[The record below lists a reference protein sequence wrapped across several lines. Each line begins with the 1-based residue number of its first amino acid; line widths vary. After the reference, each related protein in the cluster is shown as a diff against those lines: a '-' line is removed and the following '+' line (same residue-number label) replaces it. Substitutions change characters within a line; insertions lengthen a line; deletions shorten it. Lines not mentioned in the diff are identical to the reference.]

1 MKKGD
6 SLFVIW
12 GVRRMARDLK
22 RPASTVHGWK
32 KEGRIPAGEQPYV
45 LAIAEQIGIPIT
57 AEHVVFPLGR
67 SVLDVA
73 NGAAAVVCDHPAKAQ
88 QAGKGA

>member
-1 MKKGD
+1 
-6 SLFVIW
+6 
-12 GVRRMARDLK
+12 MARDLK

-57 AEHVVFPLGR
+57 AEHVVFLLVVLRRCSERRCCRRLR
-67 SVLDVA
+67 SPRQSA
-73 NGAAAVVCDHPAKAQ
+73 TREGGA
-88 QAGKGA
+88 